1 MCLADAGRHG
11 WQSSP
16 APACPGHDRPR
27 RNAAVDGS
35 RTRIDRSGTPYSL
48 IPTLRSVRMS
58 KGPTDTGGR
67 RLGAATLTQQTIAS
81 GADLDREDVV
91 LAKGGDTTAFER
103 IYRRHAA
110 RIHTLCARM
119 LTPEEADDLT
129 QDVFIRAWQK
139 LALFRGDSA
148 FGTWLYRLAVNLI
161 LARRQT
167 FASRRSRFDGGD
179 PDSMV
184 VAGRRDRPD
193 LRVDFDAAIRT
204 LPRGARE
211 VFVMHDVE
219 GYTHEEIAG
228 LLNVTA
234 GTSKSQLHRARMSL
248 RQYLG

>member
-1 MCLADAGRHG
+1 M
-11 WQSSP
+11 
-16 APACPGHDRPR
+16 
-27 RNAAVDGS
+27 
-35 RTRIDRSGTPYSL
+35 
-48 IPTLRSVRMS
+48 
-58 KGPTDTGGR
+58 
-67 RLGAATLTQQTIAS
+67 GAATLTQQTIAT
-81 GADLDREDVV
+81 GADLDREDVRR
-91 LAKGGDTTAFER
+91 AQGGDTAAFER
-103 IYRRHAA
+103 VYRRHAA
-110 RIHTLCARM
+110 RIHTLCRRM
-119 LTPEEADDLT
+119 LSPEEADDLT

-167 FASRRSRFDGGD
+167 YAARRSRFGGGD
-179 PDSMV
+179 PDLIPLAARS
-184 VAGRRDRPD
+184 DRPD
-193 LRVDFDAAIRT
+193 LRLDFDAAIQT